1 MIPDIKKRIRT
12 LFRYMWGYMG
22 TLAAMGLL
30 VGVLGMGIYHTVT
43 GSAEN
48 QAVRCYSGL
57 FNSSD
62 ATEPTGIDELP
73 ATTLPAVPHLRF
85 EYGKNGRL
93 ERLVH
98 ISAEGH
104 PIAMPGSRVAEQRME
119 YDEADRLVRKCNYTA
134 TGEPTVDAS
143 GVHARVFRYDEKG
156 RLVCT
161 EFQDRSGQRIV
172 PRMPGYAMECIQYDV
187 QGRPLRIDYRDGKG
201 EPITNTRG
209 EQQIIFAY
217 DDEHNTSTRTN
228 FIAGAPA
235 DNAQGIAR
243 EEECRTADGRSI
255 TTTWFNAA
263 GEHAH
268 QPATGACS
276 VLRESTREG
285 TLQRERYCDDSGT
298 MCRHARTCAERL
310 VRTTPQGL
318 VEWECYNDADGIP
331 CVNEALGYAERVCE
345 YGQDGALLR
354 EYFWDE
360 NGNPCTRYEKRYT
373 KSPDGKHVLSLL
385 ADGSTELRRMW

>member
-1 MIPDIKKRIRT
+1 MIPDIKKRTRT

-73 ATTLPAVPHLRF
+73 ATSLPAVPHLRF

-104 PIAMPGSRVAEQRME
+104 PIAMPGSLVAEQRME
-119 YDEADRLVRKCNYTA
+119 YDKADRLVRKSNYTA

-172 PRMPGYAMECIQYDV
+172 PRMPGYAMECIQYDA

-228 FIAGAPA
+228 FVAGAPA

-243 EEECRTADGRSI
+243 EEECRTADGRS
-255 TTTWFNAA
+255 TTIMWFNAA
-263 GEHAH
+263 GERAH

-298 MCRHARTCAERL
+298 MCRHVRTCAERL

-331 CVNEALGYAERVCE
+331 CVNDALGYAERVCE